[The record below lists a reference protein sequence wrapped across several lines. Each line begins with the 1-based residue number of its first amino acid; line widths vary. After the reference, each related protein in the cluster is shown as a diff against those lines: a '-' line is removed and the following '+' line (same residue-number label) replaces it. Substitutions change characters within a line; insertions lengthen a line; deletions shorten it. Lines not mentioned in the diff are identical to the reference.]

1 MSLGWFVDFDG
12 KPLAQT
18 VTDRFNPSDR
28 LPIMIEAGG
37 YQRLNQVRASYYD
50 HVCYLALEKNT
61 GVQVF
66 WYEFLNDGM
75 SREDQ
80 ELGHEQ
86 ILAAQQIKS
95 SVLLRI
101 NFVRMTTD
109 PPRYTVVTEA
119 VQSPSMADY
128 VQSMKAPLPIRT
140 CIKWFHNLCEA
151 VSALHSANLVHS
163 AISLHSVFIKPA
175 TGTLKLKLPL
185 TSLSRRL
192 IPPNALDLDQYK
204 APELLN
210 GIRDKANDI
219 WSLGIIL
226 LELVT
231 TSTAYAECET
241 PQQLIQALI
250 DNRIP
255 AAIQSVQ
262 NPVVAEF
269 IRKCL
274 APFKTRLTIEM
285 IMAHPIQDVDGPAVE
300 AQATQPD
307 VAVAPA

>member
-1 MSLGWFVDFDG
+1 
-12 KPLAQT
+12 
-18 VTDRFNPSDR
+18 
-28 LPIMIEAGG
+28 MIEAGG

-66 WYEFLNDGM
+66 WYEFMNDGM
-75 SREDQ
+75 SQEDQ
-80 ELGHEQ
+80 ELGHKQ

-101 NFVRMTTD
+101 NFVRMTSD

-128 VQSMKAPLPIRT
+128 VQSMKGPLPIRT

-151 VSALHSANLVHS
+151 VSALHSANIVHS

-175 TGTLKLKLPL
+175 TGALKLKLPL
-185 TSLSRRL
+185 TSLSRRV
-192 IPPNALDLDQYK
+192 IPPSALDLDQYK

-210 GIRDKANDI
+210 GIHDKANDI

-241 PQQLIQALI
+241 PQQLIQAI
-250 DNRIP
+250 IENRMP
-255 AAIQSVQ
+255 AALQSVQ
-262 NPVVAEF
+262 NPIVSQF
-269 IRKCL
+269 IEQCL
-274 APFKTRLTIEM
+274 ASYEARITIET
-285 IMAHPIQDVDGPAVE
+285 IMAHRIQDVDGPAVE
-300 AQATQPD
+300 TQATPPD
-307 VAVAPA
+307 SGAAPG